1 MISTD
6 YPRDHRMKSGSP
18 KLASPTTMD
27 HHGGCGGFECGFPTN
42 PDFKKFSEGFGEE
55 ASRRFQHRFEG
66 SRIGA
71 KLVDDTAFFHTA
83 QSGS

>member
-1 MISTD
+1 MISTDYPD

-42 PDFKKFSEGFGEE
+42 PDFKKFSEGLVKKL
-55 ASRRFQHRFEG
+55 REG
-66 SRIGA
+66 SDIGS
-71 KLVDDTAFFHTA
+71 KVLRSVR
-83 QSGS
+83 SL